1 MQPKERRSA
10 VPYDFDVP
18 PEHFLR
24 VSGAERFHGRFLGG
38 EAAREMDVRVV
49 APLAVGDFSVGE
61 HATHEPIAPALDHGL
76 YAADVRGVETET
88 DDIGHDDV
96 MILPTPAAGFAWRDF
111 SGWPGLVCLPLEP
124 VAPHVFTTAAWP
136 TGSPYVPADARD
148 PWEPVARAVG
158 VSPTQLVRLRQV
170 HGVGVF
176 VAPGSAVA
184 AGPALP
190 EADIVLVG
198 EPGVAGGIQVADCVP
213 LLVADRVRGVV
224 AAAHAGWRGL
234 AANGPRVAVEALAS
248 MFGTRPSEII
258 AALGPS
264 IGACC
269 YEVGPDVRERFVAG
283 GFETA
288 KIAGWFHERRLEV
301 AGNPPLPRVAHAAQR
316 PNRWFF
322 DGWAA
327 AGDQLREAG
336 VPAEQ
341 IFAAGLCTASHPGVF
356 CSYRRD
362 GSPSG
367 RLAAA
372 VTCRGCTD
380 AA

>member
-1 MQPKERRSA
+1 M
-10 VPYDFDVP
+10 PYDFDVT
-18 PEHFLR
+18 PEHLLR
-24 VSGAERFHGRFLGG
+24 VSGAERFHGGFLGG
-38 EAAREMDVRVV
+38 KAAREMDVRVV

-61 HATHEPIAPALDHGL
+61 HATYEPIAPALNHGL

-111 SGWPGLVCLPLEP
+111 SGRPGLVCLPLEP
-124 VAPHVFTTAAWP
+124 VAPHVFTTAVWP
-136 TGSPYVPADARD
+136 TGRPGVPAGAPD

-158 VSPTQLVRLRQV
+158 VSPMQLVRLHQV
-170 HGVGVF
+170 HGVEVF
-176 VAPGSAVA
+176 VAAGSAVS
-184 AGPALP
+184 AGTALP
-190 EADIVLVG
+190 EADIVLIG

-213 LLVADRVRGVV
+213 LLLADRVRGVV

-234 AANGPRVAVEALAS
+234 ADNGPRVAVDALAS
-248 MFGTRPSEII
+248 KFGTRPSEII

-269 YEVGPDVRERFVAG
+269 YEVGSDVRERFAAG
-283 GFETA
+283 GFAAAT
-288 KIAGWFHERRLEV
+288 IAGWFHGRRLQV
-301 AGNPPLPRVAHAAQR
+301 ADNPPMARVAQATPR

-327 AGDQLREAG
+327 ARDQLREAG

-341 IFAAGLCTASHPGVF
+341 IFGAGLCTASHPGVF

-372 VTCRGCTD
+372 VTCRGCAD
-380 AA
+380 AG